1 MDYNCIEYYQKA
13 YENETDPAKKENT
26 LNLLRSTNARRD
38 FYIGSLRQIN
48 HLFQIDPEPNRDFT
62 EAKWEMYKISINFE
76 PRGNLIST
84 SAIITIEFRNC
95 DGCNCIEGY
104 FQSGSIPKC

>member
-62 EAKWEMYKISINFE
+62 EAKWEIYKISINFT
-76 PRGNLIST
+76 PGGKFISI
-84 SAIITIEFRNC
+84 SASITFELRTC
-95 DGCNCIEGY
+95 EGCFCIER
-104 FQSGSIPKC
+104 